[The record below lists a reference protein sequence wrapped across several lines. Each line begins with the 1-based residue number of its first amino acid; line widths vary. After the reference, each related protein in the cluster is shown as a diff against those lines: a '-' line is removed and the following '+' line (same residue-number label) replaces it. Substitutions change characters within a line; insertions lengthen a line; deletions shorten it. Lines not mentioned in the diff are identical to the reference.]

1 MGRYNDNAPIGNTC
15 PIINDVVRYIEVFRE
30 QYDTDQADY
39 DFEMALGVLEDV
51 RGANLELRNWGNDL
65 YGQLEESEKERERFV
80 IYIEDLEEKLMRADS
95 RIEEL
100 EEYVEEL
107 RSKIAF

>member
-15 PIINDVVRYIEVFRE
+15 PIIDDVCRYIEGFRE
-30 QYDTDQADY
+30 QYDTDSADY
-39 DFEMALGVLEDV
+39 DFDMALGVLEDI

-80 IYIEDLEEKLMRADS
+80 FYIEDLEEKLMRADA

-100 EEYVEEL
+100 EEYAEEL
-107 RSKIAF
+107 QSKIAF